1 MSIGAMRAPF
11 VPMVSFA
18 LVVGCGPARAPASAT
33 SDTPSS
39 ATPEAAPSSD
49 VSAPQV
55 QGALELSGADP
66 LTMTTEPPPPLSTPR
81 RGTVAPAEIEA
92 ALLAARPRM
101 MACALRGTLVVR
113 MLIALDG
120 SVTASAERNR
130 LVRGEASCAL
140 EVVRALRMAPRV
152 DDAAE
157 ALVPLVFR

>member
-1 MSIGAMRAPF
+1 MRALF
-11 VPMVSFA
+11 FPMVAFA
-18 LVVGCGPARAPASAT
+18 FAIGCGPARAPARTA
-33 SDTPSS
+33 SDAESS
-39 ATPEAAPSSD
+39 ATVEPSARGD
-49 VSAPQV
+49 VPDPRF
-55 QGALELSGADP
+55 QGALELTGADP
-66 LTMTTEPPPPLSTPR
+66 FVSRSEPPPRLSTPR

-113 MLIALDG
+113 MVIALDG
-120 SVTASAERNR
+120 SVTANAERNR

-140 EVVRALRMAPRV
+140 DVVRALRMAPRI

>member
-1 MSIGAMRAPF
+1 
-11 VPMVSFA
+11 MVSFA
-18 LVVGCGPARAPASAT
+18 FVVGCGPERAPASPT

-39 ATPEAAPSSD
+39 ATPEPAASGD
-49 VSAPQV
+49 VPELQG
-55 QGALELSGADP
+55 QGALELSGADT
-66 LTMTTEPPPPLSTPR
+66 LAVTTEPTPRLSTPR

-113 MLIALDG
+113 MVIALDG
-120 SVTASAERNR
+120 SVTASAEKNR
-130 LVRGEASCAL
+130 LVRGEAACAL
-140 EVVRALRMAPRV
+140 DVVRAIRMAPRV